1 MKAGAMN
8 GDARPQP
15 GPQQGSAPIPGAVPV
30 ASPLPSSIRRAPPPV
45 PDPGAGNRRAVML
58 MTGSMA
64 AFALEDAL
72 IKTLSARLPV
82 GQVLA
87 TVGVLGM
94 GIFWMLLARQGGRL
108 WTRDLLA
115 RPVVLRN
122 IGEVVGSMGFV
133 MALALTDLSSA
144 SAILQALPL
153 ALVLGGALFLGE
165 RVGWR
170 RWTAILVGF
179 AGVLLI
185 IRPGTGGFEPRSVLA
200 LIGVAGLALR
210 DLATRRMPRHILSHQ
225 LSASAFATLIPGGLA
240 LAVLRGEALRLPS
253 APEAAGFAACI
264 TVGVAGYAMMIV
276 ATRVGEASLVAP
288 LRYTRLVFALIV
300 AVVVFGERPD
310 ALTLAGAA
318 LIVGSGGFAMWREL
332 RLAGRR

>member
-1 MKAGAMN
+1 MKTGAIDRN
-8 GDARPQP
+8 TLPDPA
-15 GPQQGSAPIPGAVPV
+15 AVPLV
-30 ASPLPSSIRRAPPPV
+30 QTLPDAS
-45 PDPGAGNRRAVML
+45 AGNRRAALM

-64 AFALEDAL
+64 AFALEDAMV
-72 IKTLSARLPV
+72 KTLSAELAV

-87 TVGVLGM
+87 TIGVLGM
-94 GIFWMLLARQGGRL
+94 GIFWILLARQGGRL

-115 RPVVLRN
+115 RPLVLRN
-122 IGEVVGSMGFV
+122 IGEAVGSTGFV
-133 MALALTDLSSA
+133 LALALTDLSSA

-179 AGVLLI
+179 AGVLMI

-210 DLATRRMPRHILSHQ
+210 DLATRRMPRHISSHQ

-240 LAVLRGEALRLPS
+240 LALLRGETLRLPTP
-253 APEAAGFAACI
+253 AEAAGFAACI

-288 LRYTRLVFALIV
+288 LRYTRLVFALVV

-318 LIVGSGGFAMWREL
+318 LIVGSGAFAMWREL

>member
-1 MKAGAMN
+1 MKTGAMP
-8 GDARPQP
+8 GDARPAT
-15 GPQQGSAPIPGAVPV
+15 GFGVPP
-30 ASPLPSSIRRAPPPV
+30 SLPEPP
-45 PDPGAGNRRAVML
+45 AGNRHAVVL
-58 MTGSMA
+58 MTASMA
-64 AFALEDAL
+64 AFAVEDAL
-72 IKTLSARLPV
+72 VKTLTVTLAP
-82 GQVLA
+82 GQVVM
-87 TVGVLGM
+87 TVGALGM
-94 GIFWMLLARQGGRL
+94 AVFWLLLARQGGRL
-108 WTRDLLA
+108 WTRDLLL
-115 RPVVLRN
+115 RPVLLRN
-122 IGEVVGSMGFV
+122 LGEVVGSTGFI
-133 MALALTDLSSA
+133 MALALTELSSA

-153 ALVLGGALFLGE
+153 ALVMGGALFLGE

-170 RWTAILVGF
+170 RWSAILVGF

-240 LAVLRGEALRLPS
+240 LALLLGEPLRLPTLV
-253 APEAAGFAACI
+253 EAAGFAACI

-300 AVVVFGERPD
+300 AVLVFGERPD

-332 RLAGRR
+332 RLARRG